1 MSSQAIKEYDDF
13 AGQDGYVIVNGLDAQ
28 TPGGK
33 KLLSTIGGGGLTP
46 ITVNAVHTTN
56 LCTVTI
62 PSNNTFVTVPNI
74 NFEEF
79 ITIKIVPPTIGS
91 NEVLNV
97 VVELIPESGWDKNI
111 TVEGNLHKL
120 GREEAFPTLI
130 EGYLY
135 AQVILRG
142 NCYEILIED
151 DGE

>member
-1 MSSQAIKEYDDF
+1 MKEIKEFDDF
-13 AGQDGYVIVNGLDAQ
+13 AGQDGYVIVDGTDGN

-33 KLLSTIGGGGLTP
+33 KLLSEIGGGGLTP
-46 ITVNAVHTTN
+46 ITVNAEHTTN
-56 LCTVTI
+56 MCTVTI

-74 NFEEF
+74 TYEE
-79 ITIKIVPPTIGS
+79 TIKIVPPTIDSG
-91 NEVLNV
+91 EILNV
-97 VVELIPESGWDKNI
+97 VVELIPESGWDKTI
-111 TVEGNLHKL
+111 MVEGNLHKL
-120 GREEAFPTLI
+120 GRDSSFPRLI